1 MHKSNPSGLNMAL
14 IKTVQLWLFLLLR
27 GDFSFYAIESITS
40 QKICCR
46 VSGKMQF
53 FLNEFGGVA
62 SDANNL
68 LVTIC
73 SSPSVPA
80 IHHIHSADSKHIE
93 VPFTSSFI
101 GGKLPPW

>member
-1 MHKSNPSGLNMAL
+1 M
-14 IKTVQLWLFLLLR
+14 QLKASLFR
-27 GDFSFYAIESITS
+27 KFVAEFQER
-40 QKICCR
+40 CN
-46 VSGKMQF
+46 
-53 FLNEFGGVA
+53 LNEFGGVA
-62 SDANNL
+62 NDANNL
-68 LVTIC
+68 LVTTC